1 MTTSPPSGPIS
12 DMISQI
18 EVIAMLSPQDRWE
31 ISDLLGRFCI
41 AADTRE
47 LSLLDDVLTSDVECV
62 FQTGT
67 AAGLDSVKAK
77 MSAGLSRLNAT
88 QHNLTTSVVTVAPGG
103 AAGTTQL
110 VAQHMRSGAD
120 RDDTHA

>member
-67 AAGLDSVKAK
+67 AAGLDSVKAQ
-77 MSAGLSRLNAT
+77 MAARLRRLAAA
-88 QHNLTTSVVTVAPGG
+88 QHNPTPPVVTRAPGG
-103 AAGTTQL
+103 AAG
-110 VAQHMRSGAD
+110 
-120 RDDTHA
+120 

>member
-47 LSLLDDVLTSDVECV
+47 LSLLDDVLTSDVEGV

-67 AAGLDSVKAK
+67 PAGLVSVTPKNAEQ
-77 MSAGLSRLNAT
+77 LSRHST
-88 QHNLTTSVVTVAPGG
+88 PPPNLTHTAC
-103 AAGTTQL
+103 
-110 VAQHMRSGAD
+110 
-120 RDDTHA
+120 THEPSPSA

>member
-77 MSAGLSRLNAT
+77 MAAVLSPLTAT
-88 QHNLTTSVVTVAPGG
+88 QHHLTTSVVTEAPRG
-103 AAGTTQL
+103 AAGPTYP
-110 VAQHMRSGAD
+110 VAQHLPPAAHRGH
-120 RDDTHA
+120 THR